1 MMLVNAGKADDDERT
16 LPKTIVPAMVL
27 LSIKT
32 SLIQSPAKRK
42 KEITSLLYLL
52 PKMIVGGRFR

>member
-16 LPKTIVPAMVL
+16 LPKTTVPVTVL

-42 KEITSLLYLL
+42 KESTSLLY
-52 PKMIVGGRFR
+52 